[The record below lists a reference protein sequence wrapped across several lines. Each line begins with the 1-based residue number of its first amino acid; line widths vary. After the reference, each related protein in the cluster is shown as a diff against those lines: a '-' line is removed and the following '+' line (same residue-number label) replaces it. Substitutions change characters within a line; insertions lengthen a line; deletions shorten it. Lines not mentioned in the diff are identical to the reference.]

1 MEPTAHQYDFDAATT
16 IGFLREFDLLDRFDL
31 NIECNHATLAGHSWE
46 HDLIV
51 AAIAG
56 KLGSLD
62 INRGDPNLGWDTDQ
76 FPTDLRS
83 AALAMLVILN
93 QGGLENGGLNF
104 DAKVRRGSFDNLDLF
119 HAHIGGMDTF
129 ARGLL
134 VADALVRDG
143 VFARVLEERYRGFRE
158 TEMGRKILSRKT
170 TLPELEAWAESG
182 GEPSKVSG
190 RQEALENLLNDYLY
204 RSL

>member
-1 MEPTAHQYDFDAATT
+1 
-16 IGFLREFDLLDRFDL
+16 
-31 NIECNHATLAGHSWE
+31 
-46 HDLIV
+46 
-51 AAIAG
+51 
-56 KLGSLD
+56 
-62 INRGDPNLGWDTDQ
+62 
-76 FPTDLRS
+76 
-83 AALAMLVILN
+83 
-93 QGGLENGGLNF
+93 
-104 DAKVRRGSFDNLDLF
+104 
-119 HAHIGGMDTF
+119 MDTF